1 MTVRTNITAVRI
13 GVTASVMVAAGLGL
27 AACSSSSSTPTT
39 TTQRV
44 TTTTYVLPPQVLTP
58 TTVIDG
64 QTITVPTQTNGKPI
78 APYNDSGG
86 QIILTDKGILPFHLF
101 ANLGQTI
108 TWTNLCTKAVT
119 VTALSKD
126 FASAS
131 IPPGGTFTWKSDT
144 LISERYEV
152 SNGFQGR
159 IDVGAF
165 SH

>member
-1 MTVRTNITAVRI
+1 MPNPIRSSATA
-13 GVTASVMVAAGLGL
+13 AALVGLAAVGL
-27 AACSSSSSTPTT
+27 AACSSGPSTPST

-58 TTVIDG
+58 TTIIGG
-64 QTITVPTQTNGKPI
+64 QSIAVPTQTNGKPI
-78 APYNDSGG
+78 APYNDTGG

-101 ANLGQTI
+101 ADLGQTI

-119 VTALSKD
+119 VTAISKD
-126 FASAS
+126 FTSPT
-131 IPPGGTFTWKSDT
+131 IPPGGTFSWKSDT
-144 LISERYEV
+144 LISERYRV

-165 SH
+165 PH

>member
-1 MTVRTNITAVRI
+1 VRHPTRSTCLGLV
-13 GVTASVMVAAGLGL
+13 VVLAAGAGL
-27 AACSSSSSTPTT
+27 AACSSSSPTPTT
-39 TTQRV
+39 TTQRA

-58 TTVIDG
+58 TTIIDG
-64 QTITVPTQTNGKPI
+64 QTINVPTQTNGKPI
-78 APYNDSGG
+78 APYNDTGG

-101 ANLGQTI
+101 ADLGQTI
-108 TWTNLCTKAVT
+108 TWTNLCTKSVT
-119 VTALSKD
+119 VAALSKD
-126 FASAS
+126 FTSPA

-144 LISERYEV
+144 LISERYAV

>member
-1 MTVRTNITAVRI
+1 VRHTTRSTCLGLV
-13 GVTASVMVAAGLGL
+13 VVLAAGAAL

-39 TTQRV
+39 TTQRA

-58 TTVIDG
+58 TTIIDG
-64 QTITVPTQTNGKPI
+64 QTINVPTQTNGKPI
-78 APYNDSGG
+78 APYNDTGG

-101 ANLGQTI
+101 ADLGQTI
-108 TWTNLCTKAVT
+108 TWTNLCTKSVT
-119 VTALSKD
+119 VAALSKD
-126 FASAS
+126 FTSPA

-144 LISERYEV
+144 LISERYAV

-165 SH
+165 AH

>member
-1 MTVRTNITAVRI
+1 MRTKRTIAQIGTTAAI
-13 GVTASVMVAAGLGL
+13 VAAGGLGL
-27 AACSSSSSTPTT
+27 AACSSTPSTPT

-101 ANLGQTI
+101 ADLGQTI
-108 TWTNLCTKAVT
+108 TFTNLCTKAVT

-126 FASAS
+126 FASPS
-131 IPPGGTFTWKSDT
+131 LPPGGTFTWKSDT
-144 LISERYEV
+144 LISERYAV